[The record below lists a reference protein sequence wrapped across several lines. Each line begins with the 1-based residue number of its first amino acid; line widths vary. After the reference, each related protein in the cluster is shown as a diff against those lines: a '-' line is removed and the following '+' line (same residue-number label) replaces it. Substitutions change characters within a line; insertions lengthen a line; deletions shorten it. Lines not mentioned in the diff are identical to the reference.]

1 MSAKV
6 EEIMR
11 KKSLCPSNELEVIP
25 LVRSSTSEDTYISR
39 GNSIDVEEGS
49 EPGPT
54 APVVPSKCLSPI
66 ALVAMAALAVQFGLQ
81 PILIQNFVGP
91 DVLTA
96 ALVSCVEMS
105 KLALALF
112 MLRSSGPESVSKAT
126 KGWNLVT
133 SFKVAGLP
141 AILFA
146 IQGFCNLIASKN
158 LDPVT
163 FNVINQ
169 SKTLS
174 AALFCFLLMGRRQSF
189 LQLVALVLLLA
200 ASLVIEGV
208 IDVGAFFSSFAENSS
223 EDGTEDTASE
233 STRNYSLG
241 ITMIIIG
248 SSLSGLS
255 GALAQKSLQMSG
267 GGRDSFLFT
276 AELSFFSAAV
286 LLLSLI
292 ATGDLLK
299 VITHGFFQGWNI
311 RTLIPI
317 FSQAI
322 GGVCIGIIT
331 KHAGAVVKGFVLV
344 IGLVLTALF
353 RSIAHGGGL
362 AVNEMT
368 GMALVAV
375 ATTVHMLYPYKSP

>member
-1 MSAKV
+1 MHYFRSRFGNVENENDCSDCGENYNLINRNNSDLSA
-6 EEIMR
+6 R
-11 KKSLCPSNELEVIP
+11 SN
-25 LVRSSTSEDTYISR
+25 DA
-39 GNSIDVEEGS
+39 EEGI
-49 EPGPT
+49 GHLT
-54 APVVPSKCLSPI
+54 APSLAIPSKCLPRI
-66 ALVAMAALAVQFGLQ
+66 AIVAMAGLAVQFGIQ

-91 DVLTA
+91 GVLTA

-112 MLRSSGPESVSKAT
+112 MLHSSGPESVSKAT

-133 SFKVAGLP
+133 AFKVAGLP

-158 LDPVT
+158 LDAVT

-169 SKTLS
+169 TKTLS
-174 AALFCFLLMGRRQSF
+174 AALFCFLLMGRRQSL
-189 LQLVALVLLLA
+189 LQLIALVLLLT

-208 IDVGAFFSSFAENSS
+208 IDVGAFFSSFAENPTG
-223 EDGTEDTASE
+223 DGAEDTAPE
-233 STRNYSLG
+233 SHRNYSLG

-276 AELSFFSAAV
+276 AELSFFSAVV
-286 LLLSLI
+286 LLLSLV
-292 ATGDLLK
+292 ATGDILK

-311 RTLIPI
+311 RTLVPI
-317 FSQAI
+317 LSQAI

-331 KHAGAVVKGFVLV
+331 KHAGVVVKGFVLV

-353 RSIAHGGGL
+353 RSIAHGSGL
-362 AVNEMT
+362 TINEIT
-368 GMALVAV
+368 GMALVSV
-375 ATTVHMLYPYKSP
+375 ATTVHILYPYKST